1 MRQNR
6 LAKMIGMDETI
17 LSKIVNGFREPS
29 PQMQKRIADLLDS
42 DATWLF
48 EPADSGV
55 HAEGNGQPLNSSPT
69 KLGKAA
75 SK

>member
-42 DATWLF
+42 DAKWLF
-48 EPADSGV
+48 EPANPEV
-55 HAEGNGQPLNSSPT
+55 HTEANGQPLNANST